1 VDEGDADGEGETAE
15 RCLASFQ
22 GLVDDLGLEDAYQQA
37 HTDET
42 ILFKKQ
48 QELDQLGASDK
59 CLEDVAEAHSLEQHA
74 LALARSGDIA
84 GAYKAYQ
91 ERDLKLSTAL
101 VVARAARKFRQT
113 VPKPEASTTTDAS
126 DAPPTASQKET
137 SRMQPSVVAACA
149 AIGAA
154 VGLALLGP
162 LGVTAGISAAVAG
175 GVVGG
180 AAAALDDFNNEV
192 IVPTVEEKTRGI
204 KEAKD
209 KAKLKTSLR
218 SARLQPLPE

>member
-1 VDEGDADGEGETAE
+1 M
-15 RCLASFQ
+15 ASFQ

-48 QELDQLGASDK
+48 QELGQVG
-59 CLEDVAEAHSLEQHA
+59 CLEDVAEAHSLEQRA
-74 LALARSGDIA
+74 FALARSGDIA

-113 VPKPEASTTTDAS
+113 VPKSESSTTTDAG
-126 DAPPTASQKET
+126 DAPPTASQKEA
-137 SRMQPSVVAACA
+137 SSFQPSVVAACA

-180 AAAALDDFNNEV
+180 AAAALDDYNGETKRSAGEVV

-209 KAKLKTSLR
+209 KAKLKISLR
-218 SARLQPLPE
+218 SARLQST